1 MNRQLLI
8 TAIVAL
14 FTFTSGCSYERSNR
28 IVKGFGDS
36 GWVSE
41 TEDAPETPAA
51 ETLAQQSKKQHGLM
65 HIHRYGPG
73 YDILLTLDAGDSD
86 VKFIMALPGDDAS
99 EPQAEQA
106 SEATES
112 HDEVDE
118 VDEAALPDPQANHQ
132 KMADRIAQR
141 EQDKAQVV
149 EKTTGHILNAQSLFY
164 KKQYWKALDETNAA
178 LDKLPSSAQAH
189 ALKGSIYYKMGL
201 YPEARSSWETALQ
214 LDPELDQVRSSL
226 AKLAQ

>member
-8 TAIVAL
+8 AAMVAL
-14 FTFTSGCSYERSNR
+14 FTLTSGCSYERSNR

-112 HDEVDE
+112 IDELDE
-118 VDEAALPDPQANHQ
+118 TALTDPQANHQ
-132 KMADRIAQR
+132 EMADRIAQR

-164 KKQYWKALDETNAA
+164 KKEYWKALDETNAA
-178 LDKLPSSAQAH
+178 LEKLPSSAQAH

-201 YPEARSSWETALQ
+201 YPEARSSWETALK